1 MLVISLSENYFSI
14 VAGLVPAWNL
24 VMVRIYLTIV
34 AGWYVPQLV
43 AYLLTLKL
51 IRMMAE
57 SITSISINERRSEN
71 LYLDMD
77 ISREQENIPLC
88 YRPLSPGFLFPS
100 HLPKHLCHWHH
111 MFPHLCSC
119 MHVHLYI
126 STKWHAVLLLEWEG
140 KCAQRNPSWWGR
152 GWSPAPQK

>member
-88 YRPLSPGFLFPS
+88 YRPLSPGFLFPA
-100 HLPKHLCHWHH
+100 HLPKHLCHWHQPPPVRVSICTSSVKLPSG
-111 MFPHLCSC
+111 FYVYRSGKNVKNALT
-119 MHVHLYI
+119 I
-126 STKWHAVLLLEWEG
+126 SLRR
-140 KCAQRNPSWWGR
+140 AQSE
-152 GWSPAPQK
+152 QIK